1 MKGKSKKFKQVKS
14 KGQPI
19 KPKRVKVE
27 TDEELDEVLSEET
40 SKPKRKAKKS
50 KPKKSK

>member
-14 KGQPI
+14 EPI
-19 KPKRVKVE
+19 KPKKVKVE

-40 SKPKRKAKKS
+40 PKPKKKANKS